1 MLQQGINFNLMNSAY
16 NFNISVNTK
25 HHDPVL
31 LLYFTAVP
39 FLERGGGGRPLH
51 FKYVID
57 NYI

>member
-31 LLYFTAVP
+31 LLYFIAVL
-39 FLERGGGGRPLH
+39 FLEREGGRPLH
-51 FKYVID
+51 FKYAID
-57 NYI
+57 N